1 MTTDSLAIIGGG
13 HMARALLGGL
23 LQRGWPPASLR
34 VADPSVQA
42 RDYLGKRFAG
52 VAVFE
57 DNATA
62 AAGAPVWLL
71 AVKPQ
76 QMRPACRSLAGAAT
90 QARPLVISV
99 AAGIPTDSIAGWLD
113 GAATVVR
120 SMPNRPALIGCGITA
135 LFARPD
141 VDAAGRERAAAV
153 MSAVG
158 EHVWLEDE
166 SLMDAVTAV
175 SGSGPAYVFL
185 LIEMLESA
193 ARAEGLDA
201 TTARQLALATVA
213 GAARMAHEGDEEP
226 AVMREQVTSPGGTTA
241 AALSVLEAGD
251 FRDVFRRAIHAAT
264 LRSRELARDFGDE
277 T

>member
-23 LQRGWPPASLR
+23 LQRGWSPASLH
-34 VADPSVQA
+34 VADPSADA
-42 RDYLGKRFAG
+42 RQYLGERFAG
-52 VAVFE
+52 IAVFE
-57 DNATA
+57 DNAA
-62 AAGAPVWLL
+62 AVAGAPVWLL

-76 QMRPACRSLAGAAT
+76 QMRPACRSLAGAANET
-90 QARPLVISV
+90 RPLVISV

-113 GAATVVR
+113 RAATVVR

-158 EHVWLEDE
+158 EHVWLDDE
-166 SLMDAVTAV
+166 ALMDAVTAV

-213 GAARMAHEGDEEP
+213 GAARMAHEGGEEP

-241 AALSVLEAGD
+241 AALSVLEAGG
-251 FRDVFRRAIHAAT
+251 FRDVFTRAIHAAT
-264 LRSRELARDFGDE
+264 LRSRELARDFGDGS
-277 T
+277 